1 MLILF
6 NKLKHTFTLLIL
18 FSIFSFLSGN
28 FILNYLLF
36 SVSFLLES
44 ILSIFS
50 TQIYFV
56 NSTII
61 IFLLLLCFYNFR
73 LINNSNRLKERGLY
87 SLVFVFLL
95 QNIFFNLF
103 IIFTNNTDG
112 QITLY
117 RNNSILTFIVTIV
130 LGIMLDVK
138 NYKRSNRKA
147 EIESRVI

>member
-103 IIFTNNTDG
+103 VIVTNNTDG

-138 NYKRSNRKA
+138 NYNRSNRK
-147 EIESRVI
+147 S

>member
-1 MLILF
+1 MLNLF

-28 FILNYLLF
+28 IILNYLMF

-50 TQIYFV
+50 NQIYFV
-56 NSTII
+56 NSTIFT
-61 IFLLLLCFYNFR
+61 FLLLLCFYNFR
-73 LINNSNRLKERGLY
+73 LINNSNRLKDRVLF

-103 IIFTNNTDG
+103 IIITNNTDG
-112 QITLY
+112 QISLY
-117 RNNSILTFIVTIV
+117 RNNSIISFIVTIV

-138 NYKRSNRKA
+138 NYKRSNRT
-147 EIESRVI
+147 S